1 MAMSRRLMKVTT
13 AALLGALALAGCALT
28 PHFETPRLSVVDVQV
43 VSTALWEQR
52 LKVSLRVQNP
62 NDVAL
67 AVKGIEYRLEVAG
80 QPFAS
85 GVSDASFVV
94 PALGEAQFDTTVT
107 TNMAG
112 ALLQLVGRG
121 PNTLADGVDYRLAG
135 KISLAAGWLRSV
147 PFDEHGTF
155 KLQ

>member
-1 MAMSRRLMKVTT
+1 MKVTT
-13 AALLGALALAGCALT
+13 GLLGALALAGCAT
-28 PHFETPRLSVVDVQV
+28 PHFETPRLSIVDVQV

-67 AVKGIEYRLEVAG
+67 SVKGIEYTLDIAG
-80 QPFAS
+80 ERFAS
-85 GVSDASFVV
+85 GASDASFVV
-94 PALGEAQFDTTVT
+94 PALGEAQFDTSLT

-112 ALLQLVGRG
+112 AVLKLIGRG

-135 KISLAAGWLRSV
+135 KISLSAGWVRSV

>member
-1 MAMSRRLMKVTT
+1 MTMSPQLLKVTS
-13 AALLGALALAGCALT
+13 AAVLGALALAGCALT
-28 PHFETPRLSVVDVQV
+28 PHFETPHLSVVGVQV
-43 VSTALWEQR
+43 VSTTLWEQR

-62 NDVAL
+62 NDMAL
-67 AVKGIEYRLEVAG
+67 PVKGIEYTMEVAG
-80 QPFAS
+80 QQFAS
-85 GVSDASFVV
+85 GAADASFVV

-112 ALLQLVGRG
+112 ALLKLLGRD

-135 KISLAAGWLRSV
+135 KISLASGWVRTV
-147 PFDEHGTF
+147 PFDERGTF

>member
-1 MAMSRRLMKVTT
+1 MAMSQHLMKGTT
-13 AALLGALALAGCALT
+13 AALLGALALAGCAT
-28 PHFETPRLSVVDVQV
+28 PHFETPRLTVVDVQA

-67 AVKGIEYRLEVAG
+67 SVKGIEYTLEVAG
-80 QPFAS
+80 QQVAS
-85 GVSDASFVV
+85 GASDASFVV

-112 ALLQLVGRG
+112 VLLQLVGRG

-135 KISLAAGWLRSV
+135 KITLAAGWVRSV

>member
-1 MAMSRRLMKVTT
+1 MLRQLMKVTT
-13 AALLGALALAGCALT
+13 GLLGALAGCAT
-28 PHFETPRLSVVDVQV
+28 PHFETPRLSIVDVQV

-67 AVKGIEYRLEVAG
+67 SVKGIEYTLDIAG
-80 QPFAS
+80 ERFAS
-85 GVSDASFVV
+85 GASDASFVV
-94 PALGEAQFDTTVT
+94 PALGEAQFDTSLT

-112 ALLQLVGRG
+112 AVLKLIGRG

-135 KISLAAGWLRSV
+135 KISLSAGWVRSV

>member
-1 MAMSRRLMKVTT
+1 MPVHLLKT
-13 AALLGALALAGCALT
+13 AAGLLPVLALGGCALA
-28 PHFETPRLSVVDVQV
+28 PHFEPPRLSVVGVQV
-43 VSTALWEQR
+43 VSSELWEQR
-52 LKVSLRVQNP
+52 LKVRLRVQNP

-67 AVKGIEYRLEVAG
+67 AVKGIDYTFEVTG
-80 QPFAS
+80 QRVAS

-94 PALGEAQFDTTVT
+94 PAFGEAEFDTNLT

-112 ALLQLVGRG
+112 ALLQLAGRG
-121 PNTLADGVDYRLAG
+121 PDALATGVDYHLTGRITLT
-135 KISLAAGWLRSV
+135 SGWLRSV

>member
-1 MAMSRRLMKVTT
+1 MPAQLLKT
-13 AALLGALALAGCALT
+13 ATALLLVFALAGCALA
-28 PHFETPRLSVVDVQV
+28 PRFETPRLSVVEVQV
-43 VSTALWEQR
+43 VSSELWEQR
-52 LKVSLRVQNP
+52 LKVRLRVQNP

-67 AVKGIEYRLEVAG
+67 AVKGIDYTFDITG
-80 QPFAS
+80 QRVAS

-94 PALGEAQFDTTVT
+94 PALGEAEFDTNLT

-112 ALLQLVGRG
+112 ALLRIVGRG
-121 PNTLADGVDYRLAG
+121 PDSLANGVDYHLAG
-135 KISLAAGWLRSV
+135 RISLASGWLRSV